1 LKLVPFTKEFNQ
13 ELLTVKNLKDGEYD
27 LLIDGERMK
36 SFTAAQLSSGI
47 NLAEIPT
54 TPQYQ
59 QAIQIRELNEERWD
73 IERRIRMYV
82 WVEYDFLKDKKLLH
96 NDSNAAL
103 DSVKKYSAKNIFL
116 NGNKDTYTRARYA
129 SLRDAWQQEMNVL
142 INKIYAINKPVV
154 HKIELMPVK

>member
-1 LKLVPFTKEFNQ
+1 
-13 ELLTVKNLKDGEYD
+13 
-27 LLIDGERMK
+27 
-36 SFTAAQLSSGI
+36 
-47 NLAEIPT
+47 
-54 TPQYQ
+54 
-59 QAIQIRELNEERWD
+59 
-73 IERRIRMYV
+73 
-82 WVEYDFLKDKKLLH
+82 VEYDFLKDKKLLH